1 MLGLLYYDLVEIDK
15 EVTKNLNVIC
25 VSEARSVLAHTL
37 VKPIKPLII
46 SESQSIKDLKSDI
59 SSQNIEES
67 IPH

>member
-1 MLGLLYYDLVEIDK
+1 
-15 EVTKNLNVIC
+15 LNVIC